1 MDIFLFLSTS
11 LPHGVATPTSEK
23 NHINK
28 EITRFILNDS
38 QEKNFLQYFIFIFTD
53 FFCFVFVGATIPQ
66 RQSTT
71 HN

>member
-38 QEKNFLQYFIFIFTD
+38 Q
-53 FFCFVFVGATIPQ
+53 
-66 RQSTT
+66 
-71 HN
+71 